1 MKNTV
6 KISSIE
12 LINADCL
19 QYLPSLPDN
28 SIDLIVTDPPYF
40 KVKPNGWDNQW
51 RGDEDYLL
59 WLDSCLAEFWRVLK
73 PAGSLYLF
81 CGHRLASDI
90 EIMMRERF
98 NVLNQIIWAKPS
110 GRWNG
115 CNKESLRA
123 YFPATERI
131 FFAEH
136 YQGPY
141 KPKSDGYAEK
151 SNKLK
156 QHVLTPLISYFR
168 DAREALGVTSK
179 QIADATGKKNM
190 VSHWFSASQWQ
201 LPNEADYLKL
211 QRLFQD
217 IAEEKHSRNEL
228 EKPHHQ
234 LVATWHSLNRK
245 YSELLAEYKSL
256 RRHFSVTVSVPYTD
270 VWTHKPVQ
278 FYPGKHPCE
287 KPADM
292 LQQIIKA
299 SSRPGDVVADFFMGS
314 GSTLKAAA
322 ALGRKGIGVELEK
335 ERFEQTVKEI
345 DELVKSM
352 APDDLGA

>member
-6 KISSIE
+6 NINSVE
-12 LINADCL
+12 LVNADSL
-19 QYLPSLPDN
+19 QYIATLPDN

-51 RGDEDYLL
+51 KGDEDYLR
-59 WLDSCLAEFWRVLK
+59 WLDMCLAQFWRVLK

-81 CGHRLASDI
+81 SGHRLAADI

-98 NVLNQIIWAKPS
+98 NVLNHIIWAKPS

-115 CNKESLRA
+115 CNKESLRS

-131 FFAEH
+131 LFAEH

-151 SNKLK
+151 GSELK
-156 QHVLTPLISYFR
+156 QHVMTPLISYFR
-168 DAREALGVTSK
+168 DAREALGITSK

-190 VSHWFSASQWQ
+190 VSHWFSGSQWQ
-201 LPNEADYLKL
+201 LPNELDYRNL
-211 QRLFQD
+211 QSLFTQVA
-217 IAEEKHSRNEL
+217 IEKHQNGEL
-228 EKPHHQ
+228 ATPHHQ
-234 LVATWHSLNRK
+234 LVAMWHSLNRK
-245 YSELLAEYKSL
+245 YSELLEEYKSL
-256 RRHFSVTVSVPYTD
+256 RRHFSVSVSVPYTD

-292 LQQIIKA
+292 LRQIINA
-299 SSRPGDVVADFFMGS
+299 SSKPGDVVADFFMGS
-314 GSTLKAAA
+314 GSTVKIALE
-322 ALGRKGIGVELEK
+322 LGRQAKRL
-335 ERFEQTVKEI
+335 
-345 DELVKSM
+345 
-352 APDDLGA
+352 

>member
-6 KISSIE
+6 KISSCE
-12 LINADCL
+12 LVNADCL
-19 QYLPSLPDN
+19 KFIQTLPEN
-28 SIDLIVTDPPYF
+28 SVDLIVTDPPYF
-40 KVKPNGWDNQW
+40 KVKPNDWDNQW
-51 RGDEDYLL
+51 KGDGDYLK
-59 WLDSCLAEFWRVLK
+59 WLDWCLAQFWRVLK

-90 EIMMRERF
+90 EIMMRGRF
-98 NVLNQIIWAKPS
+98 NVLNHIIWAKPS

-131 FFAEH
+131 LFAEH

-141 KPKSDGYAEK
+141 QPKSDGYAAKGRE
-151 SNKLK
+151 LK
-156 QHVLTPLISYFR
+156 QHVMAPLISYFR
-168 DAREALGVTSK
+168 DARDALGITAK

-190 VSHWFSASQWQ
+190 ASHWFGVSQWQ
-201 LPNEADYLKL
+201 LPNADDYRKLKA
-211 QRLFQD
+211 LFAQV
-217 IAEEKHSRNEL
+217 AAEKHQRGEL

-234 LVATWHSLNRK
+234 LMATYGELNRQ
-245 YSELLAEYKSL
+245 YASLLEEYKSL
-256 RRHFSVTVSVPYTD
+256 RRHFSVSALVPYTD

-292 LQQIIKA
+292 LRQIIEA
-299 SSRPGDVVADFFMGS
+299 SSRPGDLVADFFMGS
-314 GSTLKAAA
+314 GSTIKAAL
-322 ALGRKGIGVELEK
+322 ALGRRAIGVELEE
-335 ERFEQTVKEI
+335 ERFNQTVSEI
-345 DELVKSM
+345 QMSF
-352 APDDLGA
+352 

>member
-6 KISSIE
+6 KINSVE
-12 LINADCL
+12 LVNADCL
-19 QYLPSLPDN
+19 QYIATLPDN

-51 RGDEDYLL
+51 NGDEDYLR
-59 WLDSCLAEFWRVLK
+59 WLDLCLSQFWRVLK

-98 NVLNQIIWAKPS
+98 NVLNHIIWAKPS

-123 YFPATERI
+123 YFPSTERI
-131 FFAEH
+131 LFAEH

-141 KPKSDGYAEK
+141 QPKDNGYSDKCDE
-151 SNKLK
+151 LK
-156 QHVLTPLISYFR
+156 RHVMTPLISYFR
-168 DAREALGVTSK
+168 DARADLGVSSA
-179 QIADATGKKNM
+179 QIAEATGKKNM
-190 VSHWFSASQWQ
+190 ASHWFGASQWQ
-201 LPNEADYLKL
+201 LPSEEDYKKL
-211 QRLFQD
+211 QALFTQ
-217 IAEEKHSRNEL
+217 IAIAKHQRNEL
-228 EKPHHQ
+228 KDPHHQ
-234 LVATWHSLNRK
+234 LVAIWHSLNRK
-245 YSELLAEYKSL
+245 YSELLEEYKSL
-256 RRHFSVTVSVPYTD
+256 RRSFSVSVSVPYTD

-292 LQQIIKA
+292 LRQIISA
-299 SSRPGDVVADFFMGS
+299 SSKPGQVVADFFMGS
-314 GSTLKAAA
+314 GSTIKEAMD
-322 ALGRKGIGVELEK
+322 LGRPAIGVELEP
-335 ERFEQTVKEI
+335 ERFNQTV
-345 DELVKSM
+345 DEVQKR
-352 APDDLGA
+352 ADG

>member
-6 KISSIE
+6 KINSFE
-12 LINADCL
+12 LINADSL
-19 QYLPSLPDN
+19 HYVATLPDN

-51 RGDEDYLL
+51 KGDGDYLK
-59 WLDSCLAEFWRVLK
+59 WLDLCLTQFWRVLK

-90 EIMMRERF
+90 EIMMREHF
-98 NVLNQIIWAKPS
+98 NVLNHIIWAKPS

-131 FFAEH
+131 LFAEH

-141 KPKSDGYAEK
+141 KPKNDGYAAKERE
-151 SNKLK
+151 LK
-156 QHVLTPLISYFR
+156 RHVMTPLISYFR
-168 DAREALGVTSK
+168 EARDALGITAK

-190 VSHWFSASQWQ
+190 ASHWFGASQWQ

-211 QRLFQD
+211 QAMFAQV
-217 IAEEKHSRNEL
+217 AAEKHQRGEL

-234 LVATWHSLNRK
+234 LVAVYGELNRR
-245 YSELLAEYKSL
+245 YAELQEEYKSL
-256 RRHFSVTVSVPYTD
+256 RRYFAVSASVPYTD

-292 LQQIIKA
+292 LKQIIDA
-299 SSRPGDVVADFFMGS
+299 SSRPGDLVADFFMGS
-314 GSTLKAAA
+314 GSTVKAAIS
-322 ALGRKGIGVELEK
+322 LGRRAIGVELE
-335 ERFEQTVKEI
+335 EDRFRQTVNE
-345 DELVKSM
+345 VKSIF
-352 APDDLGA
+352 